1 MDSTVFVAVLYDG
14 VWAVEGFNWVFNSPT
29 SKMLMFD
36 IDTTLEKLCEVLYE
50 ELDVDPLVYELKLEV
65 CYMYMK
71 GTKFPPKV
79 LVKDSQLR
87 VFFSMKEKMSV
98 DNLLPLFVTKV
109 KKNVNLEPTPPS
121 VTPRSVVGTFVPET
135 DQGVSLNEQ
144 LPNNIDDHRANIAFD
159 HLDEFDG
166 PYYSDDP
173 VVDLDEDDDVELE
186 VDGAVQVPPLR
197 LELTPS
203 NQAERQRRPPR
214 SENHQTPGTSSSRPG
229 PSISTPA
236 SEFEVC
242 TKFKPLMWTREDIEE
257 NHVYTT
263 SLSGTP
269 SGEIHL
275 GKLYTNKE
283 EFKNVV
289 GRYALKKNF
298 EWMVRKSGTD
308 VLYVTCKD
316 QNCKWRL
323 RGRKKAR
330 CDMFEVTVFH
340 NEHTCNLNSRNS
352 DHRQAA
358 PWVIGRI
365 IKEKYTSVG
374 TKYMAKDIQSDM
386 FKDYGIK
393 ISYEKAWRCRE
404 KALTYVRGTPAES
417 YTKLYGYLYMLEQKN
432 PGTITDIVRED
443 DRFKYCFWSLDA
455 CRRGFK
461 FCRPVISIDGTF
473 LKTKY
478 GGTMLL
484 AVAYDANNQLF
495 PMAFAIVDS
504 ENHDS
509 WKYFLQKLRE
519 AIGEVEN
526 LVYVSDRHQ
535 SIEHAVEVVFPEA
548 CHCFCFKH
556 ITMNV
561 TFKFKI
567 DVCNTQ
573 IWLAA
578 YAWSKIECDRHFEVL
593 KRMDPPIATYVEQI
607 GLEKWARPYCP
618 GDRYN
623 IMTSNAAESFNNV
636 TEEFRKYPI
645 TTLVEFTRFTL
656 QNWFADRLE
665 NASKCT
671 TPLATTFEKD
681 LKAQHEDGR
690 FRTVYRNGAQLF
702 NVGTGPEGQRGGDV
716 DLVERTCTCGM
727 FQSLKIPCPHAC
739 AAAISQN
746 ASLYALSSPYYTKDT
761 WKKTYD
767 ATINVVGEE
776 DDWVLPE
783 HIKNMRVGVPVDKK
797 PVGRPRKSNAGR
809 RPTKRR
815 PSNGQV
821 VVEPR
826 HCTNCGGSGHNRAT
840 CKARV

>member
-1 MDSTVFVAVLYDG
+1 MVKNPNTFGMDRLRYEDQMKDPMVSGVEVEILDESYTIPYDCRIQEGGALPNPPVWRNIVMDRKGGSPQIADSTVLVPVLYDG
-14 VWAVEGFNWVFNSPT
+14 VWTVEGFNWVFNSPT
-29 SKMLMFD
+29 SKTLMFD
-36 IDTTLEKLCEVLYE
+36 IDTTLEKLSEVLYE

-71 GTKFPPKV
+71 GTKFPPEV

-87 VFFSMKEKMSV
+87 VFLSMKAKMSV
-98 DNLLPLFVTKV
+98 DNLLPLFVTKG
-109 KKNVNLEPTPPS
+109 
-121 VTPRSVVGTFVPET
+121 VG
-135 DQGVSLNEQ
+135 LNEQ
-144 LPNNIDDHRANIAFD
+144 LPINIDDHRADIAFD

-166 PYYSDDP
+166 PYYNDDP
-173 VVDLDEDDDVELE
+173 VVDLDEDDDVE
-186 VDGAVQVPPLR
+186 
-197 LELTPS
+197 
-203 NQAERQRRPPR
+203 
-214 SENHQTPGTSSSRPG
+214 
-229 PSISTPA
+229 
-236 SEFEVC
+236 
-242 TKFKPLMWTREDIEE
+242 EDIEE

-340 NEHTCNLNSRNS
+340 NEHTCNLDSRNS

-358 PWVIGRI
+358 LWVIGHI
-365 IKEKYTSVG
+365 IKEKYTSDG
-374 TKYMAKDIQSDM
+374 TKYMEKDIQRDM
-386 FKDYGIK
+386 FKEYGIK

-404 KALTYVRGTPAES
+404 KALTYVSGTPAES

-432 PGTITDIVRED
+432 SGTITDIVRED
-443 DRFKYCFWSLDA
+443 DRFKYYFWSLDA

-461 FCRPVISIDGTF
+461 FCHPVISIDGTF

-484 AVAYDANNQLF
+484 AVAYSANNQLF
-495 PMAFAIVDS
+495 LMAFAIVDS

-526 LVYVSDRHQ
+526 LVFVSDRHQ
-535 SIEHAVEVVFPEA
+535 SIEHAFEVVFPVA
-548 CHCFCFKH
+548 CKCFCFKH

-561 TFKFKI
+561 AHKFKT

-578 YAWSKIECDRHFEVL
+578 YAWSKTECDRHFEVL

-656 QNWFADRLE
+656 QNWFVDHLE

-690 FRTVYRNGAQLF
+690 FRSVYRNGAQLF
-702 NVGTGPEGQRGGDV
+702 NVGTSPEGQIGGDV

-727 FQSLKIPCPHAC
+727 FQLLKIPCPHAC
-739 AAAISQN
+739 AAVISQN

-783 HIKNMRVGVPVDKK
+783 HIKNMRVGVPVDKNRW
-797 PVGRPRKSNAGR
+797 VGLGR
-809 RPTKRR
+809 AMQVEDRR
-815 PSNGQV
+815 SVAHLMVKWLWNLAIVLTAV
-821 VVEPR
+821 VRGTTEL
-826 HCTNCGGSGHNRAT
+826 HA
-840 CKARV
+840 KLEFEAFLY